1 MTLFSR
7 LFKLFILVIVT
18 PLFATAVFLF
28 YYQSHNKKEILAGYY
43 NVAQIAARFLQ
54 QNVEDI
60 SLRFSFID
68 DITKKDSQFTEDMA
82 RFRLDEARA
91 TNPDFIFLALLDA
104 QGKEYLRSAPQ
115 DVSSVINA
123 IDLSADAALKNL
135 QPRQIA
141 LSDISGEA
149 LPIPVV
155 EVVYPSQDGKFLFAL
170 INVYGIWDKL
180 TTRKGSPQDM
190 ALYFADSSGKI
201 LNYND
206 TPAPALD
213 ERAVALTLKDDSRFI
228 TGLKT
233 ESGKKLVGAW
243 AKSPLPDTYVLVLQ
257 DKKEAYRTINL
268 ISWLIAFFVFATTTL
283 SYFAALS
290 FSQEVSEP
298 VEALTKAAQKI
309 SQNDFDVNI
318 NSQSYQEDFGI
329 LIDAFNSMAKRLS
342 EYQAVQL
349 DRLLDEKKKNDLLA
363 RLMRDGLIMCTLEG
377 ESLFMNKMAQDILES
392 GSLSEDLEK
401 TVISEETPEELVQSN
416 LKDLM
421 KTPEGSVLKHRQ
433 DNGSKRYFE
442 VVNEIFRPAKEA
454 PVAIIVLRDITEEYK
469 TNEMKNNIFNAVAH
483 DLRAPLLGLQAYLM
497 VLEDGKISG
506 EKEQFAKTLQAMN
519 TSVTT
524 LTGLVENILDISKL
538 ERGVLQ
544 LNRKDFDLSSVCA
557 RVLQTLLPLAQ
568 RKNIYAKNNIPQDVI
583 IFGDEFLIA
592 QVFSNLISNAIKFTD
607 EGGIEIN
614 YSRDDKYHII
624 SVKDSGLGIKQDE
637 LKKIFE
643 KYHQSDIKVKGYGM
657 GLTIARQIIWAHK
670 GTIEAQSE
678 GKNKGSQIIFTLPLE
693 AAEGVSEISG
703 ADIPEEDETRD
714 GGTEAEK

>member
-7 LFKLFILVIVT
+7 LFKLFILVIIT

-54 QNVEDI
+54 QDVEDI
-60 SLRFSFID
+60 SGRFNFVN
-68 DITKKDSQFTEDMA
+68 DITKKDSKFTEDA
-82 RFRLDEARA
+82 VQFRLDEARA
-91 TNPDFIFLALLDA
+91 TNPDFLFLALLDA
-104 QGKEYLRSAPQ
+104 QGREYLRSAPE
-115 DVSSVINA
+115 DISSAINTL
-123 IDLSADAALKNL
+123 DLSSDQTLKNL

-141 LSDISGEA
+141 LSDISGET

-155 EVVYPSQDGKFLFAL
+155 EVVYPAQDGKFLFAL
-170 INVYGIWDKL
+170 INIYGIWDKL
-180 TTRKGSPQDM
+180 TQKGSSQDM

-201 LNYND
+201 LTYSD
-206 TPAPALD
+206 KRAPAINAQ
-213 ERAVALTLKDDSRFI
+213 AVAAALKDTNRFI
-228 TGLKT
+228 TELKT
-233 ESGKKLVGAW
+233 EDGKKLVGAW
-243 AKSPLPDTYVLVLQ
+243 AKSPMPDTYVLVLQ

-298 VEALTKAAQKI
+298 VETLTKAAQKI

-318 NSQSYQEDFGI
+318 NAQAYQEDFEI

-349 DRLLDEKKKNDLLA
+349 DKLLDEKKKNDLLA

-377 ESLFMNKMAQDILES
+377 ESLFMNKIAQDILES

-401 TVISEETPEELVQSN
+401 TVISNETAEELVKNN
-416 LKDLM
+416 LKDLI
-421 KTPEGSVLKHRQ
+421 KTPEGSILKHRQ
-433 DNGSKRYFE
+433 DNGGKRYFE
-442 VVNEIFRPAKEA
+442 VVNEIFRPAQEA

-497 VLEDGKISG
+497 VLEDGKIHLD
-506 EKEQFAKTLQAMN
+506 KEQFARTLQAMN
-519 TSVTT
+519 NSVTT

-544 LNRKDFDLSSVCA
+544 LNRKDFDLSAVCE

-568 RKNIYAKNNIPQDVI
+568 RKNIYARNNIPQGVT
-583 IFGDEFLIA
+583 IFGDELLIA
-592 QVFSNLISNAIKFTD
+592 QVFSNLISNAIKFT
-607 EGGIEIN
+607 EQGGIDVN
-614 YSRDDKYHII
+614 YSRNDKQHII
-624 SVKDSGLGIKQDE
+624 AVKDSGFGIKQSD

-643 KYHQSDIKVKGYGM
+643 KYHQSDLKVKGYGM
-657 GLTIARQIIWAHK
+657 GLTIARQIVWAHK
-670 GTIEAQSE
+670 GAIEAQSE
-678 GKNKGSQIIFTLPLE
+678 GKNKGAQIIFTLPLE
-693 AAEGVSEISG
+693 APEGQPEIT
-703 ADIPEEDETRD
+703 ADNIPEENEMCEN
-714 GGTEAEK
+714 GTEAEK